1 MIKYFSKAFNIT
13 NENIIL
19 TTPLVLFLM
28 LFSVYLELSRNAVS
42 AIQAFI
48 LLIVT
53 SLLMLSA
60 FLAGWFFMVKRA
72 VDLDKVDFIIDEDKA
87 RASFGLMKEIPIG
100 IGNYFLSFVAGLILY
115 AGLIV
120 LFSIVAYTLGEH
132 FIGKID
138 LNTIGLKMA
147 SLTPETMKKFV
158 ESLSMD
164 QRILLAKWN
173 FLIVSII
180 TVFSFIT
187 MFWPAH
193 VIIKNKNAFVAF
205 FQALKYTFKNFLPS
219 VILFVYIS
227 FVEFAVQLFNAVSV
241 VNPILYFIAMLVYFY
256 FVVYIVVLVFLYY
269 DSEANP
275 KFEYRID
282 DSYLAKSSEASDN
295 SGGRP
300 YGGGQEQSGD
310 SDSKEK

>member
-1 MIKYFSKAFNIT
+1 MIKYFSRAFGIT

-28 LFSVYLELSRNAVS
+28 IFSVYLEVSRNAIFN
-42 AIQAFI
+42 APALI
-48 LLIVT
+48 LMLIT
-53 SLLMLSA
+53 SLFMFSA

-72 VDLDKVDFIIDEDKA
+72 VDLDKIDFIIDEDKA
-87 RASFGLMKEIPIG
+87 RASFALMKEIPLG
-100 IGNYFLSFVAGLILY
+100 IGNYFLSFVSGLILY
-115 AGLIV
+115 AGLIA
-120 LFSIVAYTLGEH
+120 LFSIIAYGLGEH

-138 LNTIGLKMA
+138 LNTFGLKLA

-173 FLIVSII
+173 FLIVSALTI
-180 TVFSFIT
+180 FSFIT

-193 VIIKNKNAFVAF
+193 VIIKNKNPFIAF
-205 FQALKYTFKNFLPS
+205 FQALKFTFKNFLPS

-227 FVEFAVQLFNAVSV
+227 FVEFAVQLVNAVSV
-241 VNPILYFIAMLVYFY
+241 VNPIFYFLAMLAYFY

-282 DSYLAKSSEASDN
+282 DSFIAKVDN
-295 SGGRP
+295 SP
-300 YGGGQEQSGD
+300 SSSDYGADSDRQEQSGD
-310 SDSKEK
+310 SDSEEK